1 MQYFKYENRKNSG
14 MEPKGL
20 IVIKDPEVAKLFSDP
35 LRRRIVHLSTHKE
48 MSAADLVKELGKNY
62 SSIVY
67 HIRLL
72 EQAGLIAK
80 VREEIVQNKIQPFYR
95 ATAWNF
101 HVSYFLNEAMT
112 TDEEYRN
119 WQEDLYDRLL
129 FGLNGYDVEVPE
141 DKKERVRE
149 LLRVLYM
156 AQKKEFEGRI
166 EMRKTDFQ
174 LEPHVGKYIAH
185 TIEFT
190 RLFRDDEA
198 REAADELASI
208 LKL

>member
-1 MQYFKYENRKNSG
+1 
-14 MEPKGL
+14 MEPKRL

-35 LRRRIVHLSTHKE
+35 LRRQIVHLSTHKE
-48 MSAADLVKELGKNY
+48 LSAADLVKELGKNY

-72 EQAGLIAK
+72 EEAGLIEK
-80 VREEIVQNKIQPFYR
+80 VREDIVQNKIQPFYR
-95 ATAWNF
+95 ATAWSF
-101 HVSYFLNEAMT
+101 HVSYYLNDAMA
-112 TDEEYRN
+112 TDEEYKN

-129 FGLNGYDVEVPE
+129 NGLEGYKVEVPE
-141 DKKERVRE
+141 GKEQRIRE

-156 AQKKEFEGRI
+156 AQKKEFEERI

-174 LEPHVGKYIAH
+174 LEPHVSKTLAH
-185 TIEFT
+185 TLAYT
-190 RLFRDDEA
+190 RLFRDEEA
-198 REAADELASI
+198 RKAAEELAEI

>member
-1 MQYFKYENRKNSG
+1 

-35 LRRRIVHLSTHKE
+35 IRRQIVHLSTHKE
-48 MSAADLVKELGKNY
+48 MSAADIVKELGKNY

-67 HIRLL
+67 HIKLL
-72 EQAGLIAK
+72 EEAGLIEK

-101 HVSYFLNEAMT
+101 HVSYYLNEAMT
-112 TDEEYRN
+112 VDEEYRN

-129 FGLNGYDVEVPE
+129 GALDGYTVPVPE
-141 DKKERVRE
+141 GKEERVRE

-156 AQKKEFEGRI
+156 AQKKEFEERI
-166 EMRKTDFQ
+166 ELRKTDFQ

-185 TIEFT
+185 TLAFT
-190 RLFRDDEA
+190 RLFKDEEA
-198 REAADELASI
+198 RKAADELIEI

>member
-1 MQYFKYENRKNSG
+1 MQYFKYENTENSG

-48 MSAADLVKELGKNY
+48 LSAADLVRELGKNY

-72 EQAGLIAK
+72 EQAGLIQK

-95 ATAWNF
+95 ASAWNF

-119 WQEDLYDRLL
+119 WQEDLYDRL
-129 FGLNGYDVEVPE
+129 FGALSGYTVSVPE
-141 DKKERVRE
+141 GKEDRVRE
-149 LLRVLYM
+149 LLRILYM

-185 TIEFT
+185 TLEFA
-190 RLFRDDEA
+190 RLFRDEA
-198 REAADELASI
+198 ARKAADELAEI

>member
-1 MQYFKYENRKNSG
+1 
-14 MEPKGL
+14 MEPKRL

-35 LRRRIVHLSTHKE
+35 LRRQIVHLSTHKE
-48 MSAADLVKELGKNY
+48 LSAADLVKELGKNY

-72 EQAGLIAK
+72 EEAGLIEK
-80 VREEIVQNKIQPFYR
+80 VREDIVQNKIQPFYR
-95 ATAWNF
+95 ATAWSF
-101 HVSYFLNEAMT
+101 HVSYYLNDAMA
-112 TDEEYRN
+112 TDEEYKN

-129 FGLNGYDVEVPE
+129 NGLEGYKVEVPE
-141 DKKERVRE
+141 GKEQRIRE

-166 EMRKTDFQ
+166 DLRKTDHQ
-174 LEPHVGKYIAH
+174 LEPHVGRTLAH
-185 TIEFT
+185 TFAYT
-190 RLFRDDEA
+190 RLFRDEEA
-198 REAADELASI
+198 RKAAEELAEI

>member
-1 MQYFKYENRKNSG
+1 
-14 MEPKGL
+14 MEPKGI

-35 LRRRIVHLSTHKE
+35 LRRQIVHLSTHKE
-48 MSAADLVKELGKNY
+48 MSAADFVKELGKNY

-72 EQAGLIAK
+72 EEAGLIAK

-129 FGLNGYDVEVPE
+129 GALDGYKVKVPE
-141 DKKERVRE
+141 GTEERVRE

-156 AQKKEFEGRI
+156 AQKVEFEERI
-166 EMRKTDFQ
+166 ELRKTDFQ

-185 TIEFT
+185 TIAYA
-190 RLFRDDEA
+190 RLFRDEEA
-198 REAADELASI
+198 RKAAEELATI
-208 LKL
+208 LNL

>member
-1 MQYFKYENRKNSG
+1 

-20 IVIKDPEVAKLFSDP
+20 VVIKDPEVAKLFSDP
-35 LRRRIVHLSTHKE
+35 LRRQIVHLSTHKE
-48 MSAADLVKELGKNY
+48 MSAADIVKELGKNY

-72 EQAGLIAK
+72 EDAGLLEK
-80 VREEIVQNKIQPFYR
+80 VREEIIQNKIQPFYR

-119 WQEDLYDRLL
+119 WQEDLYDRL
-129 FGLNGYDVEVPE
+129 FGALNGYSLKVPE
-141 DKKERVRE
+141 GKEDRVRE
-149 LLRVLYM
+149 LLRILYM
-156 AQKKEFEGRI
+156 AQKKEFEERI
-166 EMRKTDFQ
+166 ELRNTDFQ

-185 TIEFT
+185 TLAFT
-190 RLFRDDEA
+190 RLFRDEEA
-198 REAADELASI
+198 RKAADELSEI

>member
-1 MQYFKYENRKNSG
+1 

-35 LRRRIVHLSTHKE
+35 LRRQIVHLSTHKD
-48 MSAADLVKELGKNY
+48 MSAADFVKELGKNY

-72 EQAGLIAK
+72 EEAGLIAK

-95 ATAWNF
+95 ATAWSF
-101 HVSYFLNEAMT
+101 HVSYYLNDAMT
-112 TDEEYRN
+112 TDEEYKN

-129 FGLNGYDVEVPE
+129 RGLAGYNVEVPE
-141 DKKERVRE
+141 GKEQRVRE
-149 LLRVLYM
+149 LLRVLYL
-156 AQKKEFEGRI
+156 AQKLEFEERI
-166 EMRKTDFQ
+166 ELRKTDFQ
-174 LEPHVGKYIAH
+174 LEPHVGKTLAH
-185 TIEFT
+185 TLAYA

-198 REAADELASI
+198 RKAAEELADI
-208 LKL
+208 LQL

>member
-1 MQYFKYENRKNSG
+1 

-35 LRRRIVHLSTHKE
+35 LRRQIVHLSTHKE

-72 EQAGLIAK
+72 EEAGLIEK
-80 VREEIVQNKIQPFYR
+80 VREDIVQNKIQPFYR
-95 ATAWNF
+95 ATAWSF
-101 HVSYFLNEAMT
+101 HVSYYLNDAMA
-112 TDEEYRN
+112 TDEEFKN

-129 FGLNGYDVEVPE
+129 NGLKGYKVEMPE
-141 DKKERVRE
+141 GKEPRVRE

-156 AQKKEFEGRI
+156 AQKMEFEGRI
-166 EMRKTDFQ
+166 EMRNTDFQ
-174 LEPHVGKYIAH
+174 LEPHVGKTLAH
-185 TIEFT
+185 TLAYT
-190 RLFRDDEA
+190 RLFRDDET
-198 REAADELASI
+198 RKAAEELI
-208 LKL
+208 ELLKL